1 MIKTGFLEWMLLCL
15 IFGVVITNYVNLKKI
30 QIQTNEIICEALEM
44 DNERD

>member
-1 MIKTGFLEWMLLCL
+1 MLLCL